1 MMPKMDGIE
10 VMKRIKEQGLINSGT
25 TVIALTANAITGA
38 KEMYLEAGFDDYLT
52 KPIESHALEKQLRKS
67 LPESKKQFREPVAD
81 AKATK
86 EKAADDS
93 FTFEEVKRIIEIC
106 PELNV
111 ANGLKNCMDSKE
123 FWLDTLSAFIEAD
136 RSAELEKAFENGDTE
151 LYRIAVHSVKSAAKT
166 IGADVVA
173 HRAMELEF
181 AARDGDND
189 FIRSQHEGFIKAYKK
204 LIEEIGKVAGQ

>member
-1 MMPKMDGIE
+1 
-10 VMKRIKEQGLINSGT
+10 
-25 TVIALTANAITGA
+25 
-38 KEMYLEAGFDDYLT
+38 
-52 KPIESHALEKQLRKS
+52 
-67 LPESKKQFREPVAD
+67 
-81 AKATK
+81 
-86 EKAADDS
+86 
-93 FTFEEVKRIIEIC
+93 
-106 PELNV
+106 
-111 ANGLKNCMDSKE
+111 MDSKE

-189 FIRSQHEGFIKAYKK
+189 FIRLQHEGFIKAYKK